1 MMEANLV
8 RAGARTAALAAVAS
22 VNVGSVRT
30 VRLGPREVPTGIW
43 KSPVT
48 GRIRIRGVNLEGDH
62 QADRSVHG
70 GPDKAVYAYAGED
83 LAWWSDEVGR
93 RLEPGTFGE
102 NLTTVGIDLARAVI
116 GERWAV
122 GTAVLE
128 VTQPRI
134 PCFKLGIRMG
144 DPTFPRRFAQ
154 AARPGAYLAVVE
166 EGRLGA
172 GDPIRV
178 VSTPAHGVTIGL
190 VERAYHAD
198 RSLAHR
204 LFDAPELP
212 GSWRDWASRVLRAR
226 SA

>member
-1 MMEANLV
+1 MADLL
-8 RAGARTAALAAVAS
+8 RDGARTAVGAAVAS
-22 VNVGSVRT
+22 VNVGAVRT
-30 VRLGPREVPTGIW
+30 VRLGPREVTTGIW
-43 KSPVT
+43 KSPVA
-48 GRIRIRGVNLEGDH
+48 GRIPIRGVNLEGDD

-70 GPDKAVYAYAGED
+70 GSDKAVYAYASED
-83 LAWWSDEVGR
+83 LAWFGAAIDR

-102 NLTTVGIDLARAVI
+102 NLTTVGIDLAGAVI

-122 GTAVLE
+122 GSAVLE

-144 DPTFPRRFAQ
+144 DPTFPRRFAE
-154 AARPGAYLAVVE
+154 AARPGAYLGVVE
-166 EGRLGA
+166 EGRIGA

-178 VSTPAHGVTIGL
+178 LSTPAHGVTIGL
-190 VERAYHAD
+190 VERAYHVD
-198 RSLAHR
+198 RSLAPR

-212 GSWRDWASRVLRAR
+212 ESWRDWAARILRGR